1 MATLRWEDPIHY
13 YDYTPETVQR
23 HHDRDVFT
31 VAEAYIYN
39 PDSTASLHLVY
50 VITGLELHKPSMTMA
65 RAIDEA
71 RRHLEQ
77 LTRRDIPGTPFEQVK
92 TLQQNKVLV
101 FSWDGRPLG
110 HVL

>member
-1 MATLRWEDPIHY
+1 
-13 YDYTPETVQR
+13 
-23 HHDRDVFT
+23 
-31 VAEAYIYN
+31 
-39 PDSTASLHLVY
+39 
-50 VITGLELHKPSMTMA
+50 MTMA